1 MNNDNS
7 KVLEMVNKSD
17 KAIVLEPRSI
27 FDTAIVAFDET
38 NQQVLYSYDLMV
50 ASLAKD
56 NQDSGSCEE
65 GHDAYTMAVEWVDY
79 NTLRAI
85 PYMGEHH
92 PIVMVWNDEENQLE
106 RWDEE

>member
-1 MNNDNS
+1 MSNDNS
-7 KVLEMVNKSD
+7 RIMEMVNKSN

-27 FDTAIVAFDET
+27 FDPAIVGFDDT

-50 ASLAKD
+50 ASLSKD
-56 NQDSGSCEE
+56 NQDSGSYEE
-65 GHDAYTMAVEWVDY
+65 GHDAYTTAVEWIDF

-85 PYMGEHH
+85 PYMGEHQ
-92 PIVMVWNDEENQLE
+92 PIVMIWNDEENQLE